1 MRDGGPVRIFTGRAV
16 TASAGAQACGCY
28 YECFIARNIAHGYES
43 KYCCAQR
50 EEAGHSEKGIFAQ
63 LGSPLEKY
71 TASTAWY
78 PMRMRVLRLHRRICL
93 IRFLKDTSVT
103 TLSTAQ
109 TIWKIVVSVNPLKQ
123 RLQRTVWWWHQSRNV
138 P

>member
-1 MRDGGPVRIFTGRAV
+1 MGPSGFFPGRAV

-63 LGSPLEKY
+63 LGSPLEKIY
-71 TASTAWY
+71 CEYS
-78 PMRMRVLRLHRRICL
+78 L
-93 IRFLKDTSVT
+93 
-103 TLSTAQ
+103 
-109 TIWKIVVSVNPLKQ
+109 VSYDDEGVE
-123 RLQRTVWWWHQSRNV
+123 VA
-138 P
+138 